1 MAKRKL
7 LNIKSHL
14 ENISSS
20 IEDMLRRDKETKSG
34 KFPNGLRLVPIDE
47 YNLKEILL
55 INKAILRK
63 HSEKQTRKD
72 IRI

>member
-7 LNIKSHL
+7 LNINSHL

-34 KFPNGLRLVPIDE
+34 KIPNGLRLVPVDE
-47 YNLKEILL
+47 DNLKKILL
-55 INKAILRK
+55 INKAILHK